1 MNVLWRFQSIPHGNI
16 NESVLFSSHRGF
28 VTVIHINLMRIT
40 DINTRCTKTQQ
51 GIVFFVLSVFITLT
65 TQAPPL
71 CRFVFF
77 FPFLQLISLYKT
89 IPVSMRAPSLVWKIA
104 WGKSVLTNS
113 SVSLCPSAETDS
125 LPCSYGLNAA
135 LKFHWN
141 WQRMESEAF
150 LLSGFS
156 SRLFTV

>member
-40 DINTRCTKTQQ
+40 DINTRCTKTQE
-51 GIVFFVLSVFITLT
+51 GTVFFIRSVFITLT

-71 CRFVFF
+71 HRFVFF
-77 FPFLQLISLYKT
+77 PFLLLISLYKI
-89 IPVSMRAPSLVWKIA
+89 IPARKRAPSLAWKIA
-104 WGKSVLTNS
+104 WGKSFLTNS
-113 SVSLCPSAETDS
+113 SVSLCPSAEADP
-125 LPCSYGLNAA
+125 LPCSYGLSAA
-135 LKFHWN
+135 LRFYWHW
-141 WQRMESEAF
+141 RGMESAAF